1 MLTEDEFD
9 VIKKML
15 ERQIASNKRSTV
27 RVVMMMLIPE
37 VFKRPEPK
45 YIDIL
50 DMAMEYLGEKDEL
63 WKHCETIKRWI
74 KK

>member
-15 ERQIASNKRSTV
+15 EKQIASNKRSTV

-37 VFKRPEPK
+37 VFKCPEPK
-45 YIDIL
+45 YIAIL
-50 DMAMEYLGEKDEL
+50 DMAMKYLGENDEL
-63 WKHCETIKRWI
+63 WKHCEAIKRWI